1 LNKAEVPEES
11 ELFLRPN
18 TPLLYPNAGLK
29 DMDDEA
35 EEEDEDEEE
44 EDGKAQGEQDNR
56 SACANAKATN
66 GTVVVPEANPNP

>member
-1 LNKAEVPEES
+1 MNKAEVPEES

-44 EDGKAQGEQDNR
+44 
-56 SACANAKATN
+56 
-66 GTVVVPEANPNP
+66 